1 MTLHVTN
8 GDGAGGALEEAG
20 LGGEVLPWRD
30 LMHHGPFPPVL
41 SLEELAPVRAA
52 YLAGD
57 RLDPVAVTADFRERD
72 ARLHRAV
79 ISGEEIVLWFEHD
92 LLDQLQLLQILDA
105 FAGWQGDPQRLSL
118 ICVNAFPGISPFRG
132 LGQLTPDQLAGLYPA
147 RLPVSQETVRQARHA
162 WAIFRGPHPR
172 TLRALADRGVEGLP
186 FLGAALLR
194 HCAEFPWTIDG
205 LTLTERRIL
214 CLVEEGQV
222 GPGPLFRASM
232 DLETVLFLGD
242 WAFFDRVGSLCAG
255 EDPLL
260 AVEGAGVFLRPEGLE
275 GPSEAFRAQRL
286 IVTGRGRDLLSGAG
300 SVGTWWP
307 RDEWL
312 GGIRVNSADTHWC
325 WDGLL
330 ERFVVIGASGEGL
343 AAPC

>member
-8 GDGAGGALEEAG
+8 GDGAGEALKEAG

-41 SLEELAPVRAA
+41 SLEDLAPVRAA

-57 RLDPVAVTADFRERD
+57 RLDPAAVTADFRERD

-79 ISGEEIVLWFEHD
+79 TSGEEVVLWFEHD

-105 FAGWQGDPQRLSL
+105 FTGWAGDPQRLSL

-132 LGQLTPDQLAGLYPA
+132 LGQLTPDQLAGLFPA
-147 RLPVSQETVRQARHA
+147 RLPVTEETLLQARHA

-172 TLRALADRGVEGLP
+172 TLRALAERGVEGLP
-186 FLGAALLR
+186 FLGAALCR
-194 HCAEFPWTIDG
+194 HCAEFPWIIDG

-214 CLVEEGQV
+214 SLVGEGHV
-222 GPGPLFRASM
+222 EPGPLFRASM

-242 WAFFDRVGSLCAG
+242 WAFFDRVASLCAG

-260 AVEGAGVFLRPEGLE
+260 ALEGGGVFLRPEGWE

-286 IVTGRGRDLLSGAG
+286 MVTDRGCVVLAG
-300 SVGTWWP
+300 LDSERWP

-312 GGIRVNSADTHWC
+312 GGVRVNTADAHWC

-330 ERFVVIGASGEGL
+330 ERFVVIGANDGGL
-343 AAPC
+343 AVP